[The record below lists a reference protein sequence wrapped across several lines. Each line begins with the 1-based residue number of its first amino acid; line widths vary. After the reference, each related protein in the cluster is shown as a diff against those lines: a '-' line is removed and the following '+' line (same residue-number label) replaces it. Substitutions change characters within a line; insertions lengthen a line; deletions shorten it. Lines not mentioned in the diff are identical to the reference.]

1 MDVKDNLKSVQASI
15 EQARQNSCEKQ
26 EVTLVA
32 VTKTID
38 VGPMKEVLKEGVSCF
53 GENKVQEILS
63 KYEKFPDTVKW
74 HLIGTLQSNKVK
86 YIIDKV
92 EMIHS
97 LDRISLAKEI
107 DRRAKEIGVVMKCL
121 IQVNISQE
129 ESKHGLDKAEALK
142 FIEEVAQNFSHIQV
156 LGLMGMAPFVEDAE
170 EARPY
175 FRQLKELF
183 EEAKNLNLGTGQMKY
198 LSMGM
203 TNDYTVAIEEGSNM
217 VRVGTGIFGKRNYN

>member
-1 MDVKDNLKSVQASI
+1 MGVKDNLKSVQASI

-38 VGPMKEVLKEGVSCF
+38 VGPMKEVLKEGVACF

-175 FRQLKELF
+175 FRQLKGLF

>member
-1 MDVKDNLKSVQASI
+1 
-15 EQARQNSCEKQ
+15 
-26 EVTLVA
+26 
-32 VTKTID
+32 
-38 VGPMKEVLKEGVSCF
+38 
-53 GENKVQEILS
+53 
-63 KYEKFPDTVKW
+63 
-74 HLIGTLQSNKVK
+74 
-86 YIIDKV
+86 
-92 EMIHS
+92 MIHS
-97 LDRISLAKEI
+97 LDRMSLAKEI

-142 FIEEVAQNFSHIQV
+142 FIEEVAQNFSNIQV
-156 LGLMGMAPFVEDAE
+156 LGLMGMAPFVEDSE

>member
-38 VGPMKEVLKEGVSCF
+38 VGPMKEVLKEGVVCF

-175 FRQLKELF
+175 FRQLKGLF

>member
-1 MDVKDNLKSVQASI
+1 MGVKDNLKSVQASI
-15 EQARQNSCEKQ
+15 EQARQNSHEKQ

-38 VGPMKEVLKEGVSCF
+38 VELMKEVLEERVLCF

-92 EMIHS
+92 ELIHS
-97 LDRISLAKEI
+97 LDRMSLAKEI
-107 DRRAKEIGVVMKCL
+107 DRRAKEIGIVMKCL
-121 IQVNISQE
+121 IQVNISRE

-142 FIEEVAQNFSHIQV
+142 FIEEVAQNFSNIQV
-156 LGLMGMAPFVEDAE
+156 LGLMGMAPFVEDEE

>member
-38 VGPMKEVLKEGVSCF
+38 VGPMKEVLKEGVACF

-63 KYEKFPDTVKW
+63 KYEKFTDTVKW

-175 FRQLKELF
+175 FRQLKGLF

>member
-26 EVTLVA
+26 EVMLVA

-38 VGPMKEVLKEGVSCF
+38 VGPMKEVLKEGVACF

-156 LGLMGMAPFVEDAE
+156 LGLMGMAPSVEDAE

-175 FRQLKELF
+175 FRQLKGLF

>member
-1 MDVKDNLKSVQASI
+1 MI
-15 EQARQNSCEKQ
+15 
-26 EVTLVA
+26 A

-38 VGPMKEVLKEGVSCF
+38 IKPMEEVLEEGVLCF
-53 GENKVQEILS
+53 GENKVQEVLN
-63 KYEKFPDTVKW
+63 KYEQFPNTVKW

-97 LDRISLAKEI
+97 LDRMSLAKEI

-142 FIEEVAQNFSHIQV
+142 FIEEVAQNFSNIQV
-156 LGLMGMAPFVEDAE
+156 LGLMGMAPFVEDSE

-198 LSMGM
+198 LSTGM

>member
-97 LDRISLAKEI
+97 LDRMSLAKEI
-107 DRRAKEIGVVMKCL
+107 DRRAKEIGVVIKCL

-170 EARPY
+170 GARPY

>member
-1 MDVKDNLKSVQASI
+1 MGVKDNLKSVQASI
-15 EQARQNSCEKQ
+15 EQARQNSHEKQ

-38 VGPMKEVLKEGVSCF
+38 VELMKEVLEERVLCF
-53 GENKVQEILS
+53 GENNVQEILS

-92 EMIHS
+92 ELIHS
-97 LDRISLAKEI
+97 LDRMSLAKEI
-107 DRRAKEIGVVMKCL
+107 DRRAKEIGIVMKCL
-121 IQVNISQE
+121 IQVNISRE

-142 FIEEVAQNFSHIQV
+142 FIEEVAQNFSNIQV
-156 LGLMGMAPFVEDAE
+156 LGLMGMAPFVEDEE

-217 VRVGTGIFGKRNYN
+217 VRVGTGIFEKRNYN

>member
-38 VGPMKEVLKEGVSCF
+38 VGPMKEVLKEGVACF

-121 IQVNISQE
+121 IQVNISQD

-175 FRQLKELF
+175 FRQLKGLF

>member
-92 EMIHS
+92 ELIHS
-97 LDRISLAKEI
+97 LDRMSLAKEI
-107 DRRAKEIGVVMKCL
+107 DRRAKEIGIVMKCL
-121 IQVNISQE
+121 IQVNISRE

-156 LGLMGMAPFVEDAE
+156 LGLMGMAPFVEDEE

>member
-97 LDRISLAKEI
+97 LDRMSLAKEI

-170 EARPY
+170 GARPY

>member
-1 MDVKDNLKSVQASI
+1 MNVKDNLKLVQSSI
-15 EQARQNSCEKQ
+15 EQARQNSFEHQ
-26 EVTLVA
+26 EVTLIA
-32 VTKTID
+32 VTKTVD
-38 VGPMKEVLKEGVSCF
+38 VEVMKEVLEAGVFCF
-53 GENKVQEILS
+53 GENKVQEIQR
-63 KYEKFPDTVKW
+63 KYDKFPDTVKW

-97 LDRISLAKEI
+97 LDRMSLATEI

-129 ESKHGLDKAEALK
+129 ESKHGLVKTDTLK
-142 FIEEVAQNFSHIQV
+142 FIEEVVQKFPNIQV
-156 LGLMGMAPFVEDAE
+156 LGLMGMAPFVETAE

-183 EEAKNLNLGTGQMKY
+183 EEAKQLDLGTGQMKY

-217 VRVGTGIFGKRNYN
+217 VRVGTGIFGKRNHN

>member
-38 VGPMKEVLKEGVSCF
+38 VGPMKEVLKEGVACF

-156 LGLMGMAPFVEDAE
+156 LGLMGMAPFVEDSE

>member
-38 VGPMKEVLKEGVSCF
+38 VGPMKEVLKEGVACF

-175 FRQLKELF
+175 FRQLKGLF

-203 TNDYTVAIEEGSNM
+203 TNDYTIAIEEGSNM

>member
-38 VGPMKEVLKEGVSCF
+38 VGPMKEVLKEGVACF

>member
-1 MDVKDNLKSVQASI
+1 MGVKENLKSVQASI

-26 EVTLVA
+26 EVTLIA

-38 VGPMKEVLKEGVSCF
+38 IKPMEEVLEEGVLCF
-53 GENKVQEILS
+53 GENKVQEVLN
-63 KYEKFPDTVKW
+63 KYEQFPNTVKW

-97 LDRISLAKEI
+97 LDRMSLAKEI

-142 FIEEVAQNFSHIQV
+142 FIEEVAQNFSNIQV
-156 LGLMGMAPFVEDAE
+156 LGLMGMAPFVEDSE

>member
-38 VGPMKEVLKEGVSCF
+38 VGPMKEVLKEGAACF

-175 FRQLKELF
+175 FRQLKGLF

>member
-38 VGPMKEVLKEGVSCF
+38 VGPMKEVLKEGVACF

-175 FRQLKELF
+175 FRQLKGLF

-217 VRVGTGIFGKRNYN
+217 VRIGTGIFGKRNYN

>member
-38 VGPMKEVLKEGVSCF
+38 VGPMKEVLKEGVACF

-129 ESKHGLDKAEALK
+129 ESKHGLHNAEALK
-142 FIEEVAQNFSHIQV
+142 IREEVAQNFSHIQV

-175 FRQLKELF
+175 FRQLKGLF

>member
-38 VGPMKEVLKEGVSCF
+38 VGPMKEVLKEGVACF

-175 FRQLKELF
+175 FRQLKGLF
-183 EEAKNLNLGTGQMKY
+183 EEAKNLNLGAGQMKY

>member
-38 VGPMKEVLKEGVSCF
+38 VGPMKEVLKEGVACF
-53 GENKVQEILS
+53 GQNKVQEILS

-175 FRQLKELF
+175 FRQLKGLF

>member
-1 MDVKDNLKSVQASI
+1 MGVKENLKSVQASI
-15 EQARQNSCEKQ
+15 EKARQNSCEKQ
-26 EVTLVA
+26 EVTLIA

-38 VGPMKEVLKEGVSCF
+38 IKQMEEVLEEGVLCF
-53 GENKVQEILS
+53 GENKVQEVLN
-63 KYEKFPDTVKW
+63 KYEQFPNTVKW

-97 LDRISLAKEI
+97 LDRMSLAKEI

-142 FIEEVAQNFSHIQV
+142 FIEEVAQNFSNIQV
-156 LGLMGMAPFVEDAE
+156 LGLMGMAPFVEDSE

>member
-97 LDRISLAKEI
+97 LDRMSLAKEI

-129 ESKHGLDKAEALK
+129 ESKHGLDKEEALK

>member
-38 VGPMKEVLKEGVSCF
+38 VGPMKEVLKEGVACF

-175 FRQLKELF
+175 FRQLKGLF

>member
-38 VGPMKEVLKEGVSCF
+38 VGPMKEVLKEGVACF

-129 ESKHGLDKAEALK
+129 ESKHGLYKAEALK

-175 FRQLKELF
+175 FRQLKGLF

>member
-175 FRQLKELF
+175 FRQLKGLF

>member
-38 VGPMKEVLKEGVSCF
+38 VGPMKEVLKEGVACF

-175 FRQLKELF
+175 FRQLKGLF

-203 TNDYTVAIEEGSNM
+203 TNDYMVAIEEGSNM

>member
-38 VGPMKEVLKEGVSCF
+38 VGPMKEVLKEGVACF

-74 HLIGTLQSNKVK
+74 HLIGTLQSKVK

-175 FRQLKELF
+175 FRQLKGLF

>member
-38 VGPMKEVLKEGVSCF
+38 VGPMKEVLKEGVACF

-97 LDRISLAKEI
+97 LDRMSLAKEI

>member
-38 VGPMKEVLKEGVSCF
+38 VGPMKEVLKEGVACF

-74 HLIGTLQSNKVK
+74 HVIGTLQSNKVK

-92 EMIHS
+92 ELIHS

-175 FRQLKELF
+175 FRKLKGLF

-217 VRVGTGIFGKRNYN
+217 VRVGTGIFEKRNYN